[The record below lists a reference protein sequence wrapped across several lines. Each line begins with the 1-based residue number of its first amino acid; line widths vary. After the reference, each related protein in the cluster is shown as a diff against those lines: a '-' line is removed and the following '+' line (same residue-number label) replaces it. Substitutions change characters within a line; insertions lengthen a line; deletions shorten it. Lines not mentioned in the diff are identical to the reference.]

1 VPVDD
6 VVNETLLREAV
17 RELSPH
23 ARNLIVQSLDE
34 AIPAAIGMSR
44 RLLQALAAALTQPD
58 PAQSTALLRAEGR
71 RWAEEDRSA
80 AVLAEEAIQA
90 MRILAARLRPL
101 LAGEPDQSEGVR
113 LAFLSEVLAGYVQ
126 AREEVAAQRRATE
139 LSARM
144 KELAA
149 LHKVISAANSSLDLD
164 ATLHLV
170 VRTVAEVMQVDVCEL
185 YLFEPERGTLVLGA
199 SVGLN
204 PEAEGRLRLHLGDG
218 VTGWA
223 AQQGRPVAVADVR
236 QEPRFLYE
244 PLLHEDP
251 YRSLLSV
258 PIILYTVEELV
269 GVINLRTRDVRT
281 YTPEE
286 VKFLETVAGEMA
298 ISLENVRL
306 YQETDERLRQKVV
319 ELTTLQRVSAMVA
332 STLEL
337 DQTLGLIAEQ
347 AAKLGRA
354 DMAAI
359 VEWGPTDH
367 EPSVVARWG
376 LSPETAAHLQQWL
389 RHGEVYA
396 QIAAAGRAVTMHADD
411 TTEAGRQAEEA
422 GLHLLLCIPLRGKEG
437 LLGTIGLRTERA
449 EGFTPEQIDL
459 LTVFADQAALAIENA
474 RLYGELRHS
483 LETKSTLL
491 QEMHHRVRNNL
502 QAVASLLNMQMRR
515 ESSPQVARSL
525 EESASRIQS
534 IAVVHDLLC
543 QENLGV
549 TTVQAVAR
557 QVLEVSRSHLARPGL
572 DLQCQI
578 IDELP
583 LPIGSKEATLLAL
596 LVNELFSNAIA
607 HGLAGRERGT
617 VVVDTY
623 LADDR
628 VVLQVKDDGQ
638 GPLPEENGSE
648 GGLGLQIV
656 RALVTRDL
664 GGTFALQ
671 RDGEWTVAI
680 VSFPYRAPHEIDNGA
695 VLPAGLRSP

>member
-1 VPVDD
+1 MDD
-6 VVNETLLREAV
+6 VVTETLLREAV
-17 RELSPH
+17 QELSPRVRKLI
-23 ARNLIVQSLDE
+23 ARALDE
-34 AIPAAIGMSR
+34 AIPAAAGVPQ
-44 RLLQALAAALTQPD
+44 RLLQALVAALAQPD
-58 PAQSTALLRAEGR
+58 PAQSAAPLRAEGS
-71 RWAEEDRSA
+71 RWAAEDRSV

-90 MRILAARLRPL
+90 LRILGAHLRPL
-101 LAGEPDQSEGVR
+101 LLGEEDQAEGVR

-126 AREEVAAQRRATE
+126 AREEIAAQRRATD

-144 KELAA
+144 SELAA

-170 VRTVAEVMQVDVCEL
+170 VRNVAEVMQVDVCEL
-185 YLFEPERGTLVLGA
+185 YLFEPDRDTLLLGA

-204 PEAEGRLRLHLGDG
+204 PEAEGRLRIPLGEG

-244 PLLHEDP
+244 PLLQEDP

-258 PIILYTVEELV
+258 PIILYTQEELV

-281 YTPEE
+281 YSADEI
-286 VKFLETVAGEMA
+286 KFLETVAGEMA
-298 ISLENVRL
+298 ISLENARL

-337 DQTLGLIAEQ
+337 DKTLGLIAEQ
-347 AAKLGRA
+347 AARLGQA

-359 VEWGPTDH
+359 VEWSSPDH
-367 EPSVVARWG
+367 EPGVVAHWG
-376 LSPETAAHLQQWL
+376 LAQETAGHLQRWL

-396 QIAAAGRAVTMHADD
+396 RIAAADRAVTLHADD
-411 TTEAGRQAEEA
+411 ATEPGRQAAET

-437 LLGTIGLRTERA
+437 LLGTIGLRTGRP
-449 EGFTPEQIDL
+449 EGFAPEQIDL
-459 LTVFADQAALAIENA
+459 LTVFADQAAMAIENA
-474 RLYGELRHS
+474 RLYEELRRS
-483 LETKSTLL
+483 LEIKSTLL

-515 ESSPQVARSL
+515 EPSLQVARSL

-557 QVLEVSRSHLARPGL
+557 QVLEVARSHLARPGL
-572 DLQCQI
+572 ELRCQI
-578 IDELP
+578 VDESP

-607 HGLAGRERGT
+607 HGLAGQEHGT
-617 VVVDTY
+617 VVVDAY
-623 LADDR
+623 LADGR

-638 GPLPEENGSE
+638 GPVPGENSE
-648 GGLGLQIV
+648 GGLGLQII

-671 RDGEWTVAI
+671 RDGDWTVAI
-680 VSFPYRAPHEIDNGA
+680 VSFPYRQPKDLGE
-695 VLPAGLRSP
+695 SPQSGGPTRPR